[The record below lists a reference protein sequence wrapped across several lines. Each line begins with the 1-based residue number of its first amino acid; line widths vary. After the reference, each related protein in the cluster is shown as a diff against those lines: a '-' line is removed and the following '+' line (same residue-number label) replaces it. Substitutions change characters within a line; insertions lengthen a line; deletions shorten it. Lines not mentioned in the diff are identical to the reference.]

1 MVAVSS
7 KFGELGLAPD
17 LLDIIDELGYE
28 EPTPIQSR
36 AIPTLLRGNDLIA
49 QAQTGSGKTAAFAL
63 PAVQNVDIQQRDVQ
77 VLVMAPTREL
87 AVQVAEATHRFGGKR
102 GVSVVP
108 VYGGQPIDRQLRALR
123 FGAHVV
129 VGTPGRLLDHLRR
142 GSLVLDAVKLLVL
155 DEADEMLD
163 MGFIEDIEEIMRRTP
178 ESRQTALFSATI
190 PPNIQRLARN
200 YMHDP
205 ENIAITAEKLTIPLI
220 EQRFVEV
227 SPRNKLDALTRLLD
241 VEAPQAAMIFCR
253 TRREVDDL
261 GEALVSR
268 GYAAEAI
275 HGDLSQTQ
283 RDRVMARFRS
293 NQAELLVATDVAAR
307 GLDIDNVT
315 HVFNY
320 DIPEDSDAY
329 VHRIGRT
336 GRAGRSGT
344 AITLVV
350 PREQRLLRII
360 ERSISQRIQPM
371 RIPTLADVAARRVE
385 LLQENVREAV
395 EAGGLEQYRTAV
407 ENLADAFDLGE
418 IAAAAFKLLAE
429 RDGRAVDTDG
439 ENDISLPPPAPER
452 SNFAER
458 AHTNERFAA
467 QDRMLPPERGR
478 TRLFVEVG
486 RRSGLRPGDLVG
498 AIANEAR
505 VPGSAVGSIDIY
517 ENFTFVEVDSGVSQ
531 RIMDALARSTIR
543 GQRVKVSVARP
554 RG

>member
-205 ENIAITAEKLTIPLI
+205 
-220 EQRFVEV
+220 
-227 SPRNKLDALTRLLD
+227 
-241 VEAPQAAMIFCR
+241 
-253 TRREVDDL
+253 
-261 GEALVSR
+261 
-268 GYAAEAI
+268 
-275 HGDLSQTQ
+275 
-283 RDRVMARFRS
+283 
-293 NQAELLVATDVAAR
+293 
-307 GLDIDNVT
+307 
-315 HVFNY
+315 
-320 DIPEDSDAY
+320 
-329 VHRIGRT
+329 
-336 GRAGRSGT
+336 
-344 AITLVV
+344 
-350 PREQRLLRII
+350 
-360 ERSISQRIQPM
+360 
-371 RIPTLADVAARRVE
+371 
-385 LLQENVREAV
+385 
-395 EAGGLEQYRTAV
+395 
-407 ENLADAFDLGE
+407 
-418 IAAAAFKLLAE
+418 
-429 RDGRAVDTDG
+429 
-439 ENDISLPPPAPER
+439 
-452 SNFAER
+452 
-458 AHTNERFAA
+458 
-467 QDRMLPPERGR
+467 
-478 TRLFVEVG
+478 
-486 RRSGLRPGDLVG
+486 
-498 AIANEAR
+498 
-505 VPGSAVGSIDIY
+505 
-517 ENFTFVEVDSGVSQ
+517 
-531 RIMDALARSTIR
+531 
-543 GQRVKVSVARP
+543 
-554 RG
+554 